1 MRMTRNRVFGIVG
14 TLGVVWLTAVFGAT
28 GYAAG
33 EGESVL
39 TGRITEASGEPMEGV
54 IVSARRFGGT
64 FTTSVFTDAA
74 GEYYFPYL
82 GEGKYNIWAQA
93 VGYDAG
99 IVEGVTL
106 NPSVHR
112 QNFALGPLE
121 DFARQLRGDEWVAS
135 LPEETAHDRKMK
147 EVFRL
152 NCLGGCHSP
161 SHALKDRFDERS
173 WKVIIDK
180 MSRISTPGTYSL
192 AEDRN
197 VAPLMHYYKDQLA
210 EYLARV
216 RGPVP
221 MALEL
226 KPRPRPQ
233 GEETLAVFREYDSSP
248 PGFGVPLYNDG
259 SLWQLGPANK
269 TDIKN
274 MGPLRATVDLDGN
287 PWFTGR
293 GRGYWTIAKIDWKTG
308 KITPYKVTAE
318 NSESVANGGEII
330 TDRQGVIWTFA
341 AGKLVKIDRA
351 GEMELIT
358 IPDAEEIRRTQG
370 TTVPAGSVGKERI
383 WWEHRYQPVCSNGL
397 CENPPTTFYMYEP
410 STDRWAV
417 YDNPPAPA
425 GTPAFS
431 NVYNVTSMGDA
442 DGNGWWAQ
450 FATDVI
456 VKADGSAPGKV
467 VTIKIPERRNSAW
480 DLFTGDDRKIFE
492 MMGGSEPH
500 TRGVPYQHSIRM
512 VGAGPGP
519 TDSMW
524 GVGWFSDDLIRVNI
538 RTHELTVYDAP
549 ARDCGSYQTWTD
561 PHGDVWTVC
570 QSSAHIRRF
579 NPQTEEWLIYDLPTL
594 NIEAHAMNLAPDLVD
609 GRVRMVIPS
618 WTNSKTIVMDVR
630 TPEDVAALK
639 AEVQGATA
647 Q

>member
-1 MRMTRNRVFGIVG
+1 MRMTRSRVFAIVG

-28 GYAAG
+28 GYAQG

-54 IVSARRFGGT
+54 VVSARRFGGT

-74 GEYYFPYL
+74 GEYYFPHL
-82 GEGKYNIWAQA
+82 GEGRYNIWAQA

-106 NPSVHR
+106 SPSVHR
-112 QNFALGPLE
+112 QDFALGPLE
-121 DFARQLRGDEWVAS
+121 DFERQLRGDEWVAS
-135 LPEETAHDRKMK
+135 LPAETAHDRKMK

-173 WKVIIDK
+173 WKIIIDK
-180 MSRISTPGTYSL
+180 MSRIATPGTYTL

-221 MALEL
+221 MELEL
-226 KPRPRPQ
+226 KPRPRPE

-308 KITPYKVTAE
+308 KITPYKVTGE
-318 NSESVANGGEII
+318 NSDSAVNGGEII
-330 TDRQGVIWTFA
+330 TDRQGVVWTFA

-358 IPDAEEIRRTQG
+358 IPDADEIRRTQG
-370 TTVPAGSVGKERI
+370 TTVPADSVGRERI

-397 CENPPTTFYMYEP
+397 CENPATTLYMYEP
-410 STDRWAV
+410 STGRWAA

-456 VKADGSAPGKV
+456 VKADGSTPGKV
-467 VTIKIPERRNSAW
+467 DTIKLPERRNSEW
-480 DLFTGDDRKIFE
+480 DLFTGDDRKVFE
-492 MMGGSEPH
+492 IMGGSEPH

-579 NPQTEEWLIYDLPTL
+579 NPRTEEWLIYDMPTL
-594 NIEAHAMNLAPDLVD
+594 NIEAHAMNVAPGLVD